1 LKINSANAVLEEP
14 YRLLFPLGILMGMIG
29 VGHWLAYAAG
39 WTQSCSAFYHSSVQM
54 QAYMSCFVF
63 GFLLTAMPRFAS
75 APHATLG
82 ELSVFTGLILAI
94 PVFLGW
100 GLWQVSEVCF
110 IGLLLSLARFA
121 VKRIKSR
128 ESSAGGQPPLE
139 FIWIPVAILHG
150 LVGMGLLIAGQAKV
164 LPAWAYSV
172 GKPMEE
178 QGFLLAIVLG
188 VGGFLAPRLMGRH
201 QVIQSAEL
209 ENEREIRRI
218 RINKITFHA
227 VAGILLFLSFW
238 LEGLGIKSA
247 AYWLRA
253 LLVTAILVWNRTL
266 PLPPKVPDLFVKLV
280 WVSFGMVA
288 LGHWGIAFFPQY
300 RTAMLHLVLISG
312 FSLMTFSVATMVTL
326 SHAGEAAK
334 LRQPLFILKVIG
346 LGMAVTA
353 AARVSAVFFPG
364 NYFPILGFAA
374 AVWLSAGIAWL
385 CFVTPK
391 IVKIPAAD
399 EFEKMH
405 QEAKQRIHDLEKG
418 SAECCSH
425 QEEKPKCCTNH

>member
-1 LKINSANAVLEEP
+1 MKPDSVKAVLEEP
-14 YRLLFPLGILMGMIG
+14 YRLLFPVGILMGMIG

-39 WTQSCSAFYHSSVQM
+39 WTPSCSAFYHSSVQM

-75 APHATLG
+75 VPHATLP

-94 PVFLGW
+94 PAFLGW
-100 GLWQVSEVCF
+100 GIWQVSEVCF
-110 IGLLLSLARFA
+110 IALLLFFARFA
-121 VKRIKSR
+121 VKRIISR
-128 ESSAGGQPPLE
+128 KGSNGGRPPLE
-139 FIWIPVAILHG
+139 FIWIPIAVTHG
-150 LVGMGLLIAGQAKV
+150 VTGMGLLIAGQSKA
-164 LPAWAYSV
+164 LPIWAYSV

-188 VGGFLAPRLMGRH
+188 IGGFLAPRLMGRYEAAK
-201 QVIQSAEL
+201 SAGSEAG
-209 ENEREIRRI
+209 
-218 RINKITFHA
+218 KIVFH
-227 VAGILLFLSFW
+227 VAAGLILFASFW
-238 LEGLGIKSA
+238 LEGLGLKPA

-253 LLVTAILVWNRTL
+253 LLVTTVLVWNRTL
-266 PLPPKVPDLFVKLV
+266 PFPPRVPDLFVKLV
-280 WVSFGMVA
+280 WVSFWMVA
-288 LGHWGIAFFPQY
+288 IGHWGIAVFPQF
-300 RTAMLHLVLISG
+300 RTALLHLVLISG
-312 FSLMTFSVATMVTL
+312 FSLMTFAVGTMVTL
-326 SHAGEAAK
+326 SHAGEAEK
-334 LRQPLFILKVIG
+334 LRQPLLIFKIIG

-353 AARVSAVFFPG
+353 LARVSAVFFPG

-405 QEAKQRIHDLEKG
+405 QAAKQRIQNLEAG
-418 SAECCSH
+418 TTECCSH
-425 QEEKPKCCTNH
+425 QEEKPKCCSNH